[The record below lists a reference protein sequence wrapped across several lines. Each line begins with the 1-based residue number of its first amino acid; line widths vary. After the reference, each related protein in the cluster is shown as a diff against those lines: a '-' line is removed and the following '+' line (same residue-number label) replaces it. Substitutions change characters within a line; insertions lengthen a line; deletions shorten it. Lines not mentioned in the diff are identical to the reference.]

1 MWDISDLLPVLGIIS
16 VVVIIVCTVLYFLAY
31 SRGVQTPFDMDKRE
45 YAAIIIGIVMTLV
58 WTVALWPTMT
68 GGGSGAYVVYVN
80 GVATEG
86 GFINFMYGFVPIF
99 IGGIVF
105 LGLPRV
111 LGYGINKLRESG
123 KSNAAGKRSVPALV
137 VSIIGAFVGYVL
149 VQTGISLIA
158 SPKYDV
164 ELPGAISIIVIGLI
178 PLALGI
184 RGIVRYVRAKK

>member
-1 MWDISDLLPVLGIIS
+1 MADNPNLFPVLGIIS
-16 VVVIIVCTVLYFLAY
+16 VVVFVVCTVLYFLTY
-31 SRGVQTPFDMDKRE
+31 SAGKRTPFDVDKRE
-45 YAAIIIGIVMTLV
+45 SAAIIIGIVMTLV

-68 GGGSGAYVVYVN
+68 GGGTGAYVVYVN

-86 GFINFMYGFVPIF
+86 GFVNFMYGFVTIF

-123 KSNAAGKRSVPALV
+123 KSNAEGKRSTPALV
-137 VSIIGAFVGYVL
+137 VSIVGTFVGWVL
-149 VQTGISLIA
+149 IQTGISLIS

-178 PLALGI
+178 PFALGI
-184 RGIVRYVRAKK
+184 RGILRFARAK